1 MQQHSKDDGR
11 GKRVRDV
18 GRNCDAND
26 AGIENGDRDYVEYT
40 LSSMAAASAYS
51 GRRVSPFARSTAEPK
66 LYARKNT
73 LPAK

>member
-1 MQQHSKDDGR
+1 MTMAAESAFEMSVAIAMPMTPALKT
-11 GKRVRDV
+11 VT
-18 GRNCDAND
+18 A
-26 AGIENGDRDYVEYT
+26 ITLSTT
-40 LSSMAAASAYS
+40 LSSIAAASAYS